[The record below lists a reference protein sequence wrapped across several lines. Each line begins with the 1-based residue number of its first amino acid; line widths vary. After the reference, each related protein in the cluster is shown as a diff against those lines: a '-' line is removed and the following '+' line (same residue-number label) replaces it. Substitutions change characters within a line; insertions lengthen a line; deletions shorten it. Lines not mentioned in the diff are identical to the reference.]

1 MCAIDVGNIQSIRN
15 CMRLLLIISLSLLTT
30 LVSAQQRD
38 TLSWDA
44 GEVKKYEIKERL
56 SGFSLNGYYRFFG
69 LHRNLESPFV
79 VLPNN
84 VFANTPPVV
93 FGAGDVYRDP
103 PICLMTASVRPG
115 GGASINMDYAMYSNF
130 TGNSGNVPYNLNLGV
145 SLYGSVPTKFAN
157 VGFQL
162 GGINWVDVSDMLFS
176 SFVGYNRFS
185 LYERWPWEDVGQ
197 AADRAEFFLQNGDI
211 AREDRWARQAFKG
224 ALFDFTELPGG
235 LSARVMVGTTPATG
249 NFGSILPG
257 YTTGGRLRKTFN
269 EHTVSF
275 NTMNYIL
282 TNDSITDEKSGLQL
296 HTVSGDFKW
305 GDWNLRGE
313 IGAAESY
320 TYESK
325 GDWGEAIRLNVRRN
339 KILPWLDAEIEL
351 FRLAPEFVNFYG
363 NFLSAGQRLTPVA
376 IDQSG
381 SGLAGATF
389 AGSVTDV
396 GQIVN
401 NREGFSLNLFT
412 KHKSTAISFGT
423 MISRELESLS
433 NKLSF
438 GHKINGQ
445 TMSRFA
451 PFASGVGPYARWNS
465 FYRGVS
471 EDIFITETDD
481 AGIPLS
487 RLHFHTTQLQVKQS
501 LKYKNHPFYIIYTG
515 MIGSVSPDLAIIPRT
530 NSTAF
535 LITQYH
541 EFDFITPLFDGLDLT
556 LSYGNESFRGNSKTN
571 NIYYVDENGQTAGAS
586 VDYVAGASFDDYDL
600 EGTQIAAAN
609 YEGAARPIIGN
620 LRQQSERF
628 GIGLDVDLSPNSG
641 LYIRHKRFYQQ
652 DLNFSMD
659 DIRGTETT
667 LELKIFF

>member
-1 MCAIDVGNIQSIRN
+1 MRTLFIIFFSI
-15 CMRLLLIISLSLLTT
+15 LTT
-30 LVSAQQRD
+30 CSFAQRAD

-44 GEVKKYEIKERL
+44 GEVKNYAIKERL

-69 LHRNLESPFV
+69 LGRNLESPFM

-93 FGAGDVYRDP
+93 FAAGDVYRDP
-103 PICLMTASVRPG
+103 PICLLTASVRPG
-115 GGASINMDYAMYSNF
+115 GGASISMDYAMYSNF
-130 TGNSGNVPYNLNLGV
+130 TGQPGNVPYNLNLGI

-197 AADRAEFFLQNGDI
+197 AGKRAQFFLENGDI

-235 LSARVMVGTTPATG
+235 LSARVMVGTTPATS
-249 NFGSILPG
+249 NFGSIIPG
-257 YTTGGRLRKTFN
+257 YTTGGRLRKTFDK
-269 EHTVSF
+269 HTVSF

-282 TNDSITDEKSGLQL
+282 DNDSITDERSGLQL
-296 HTVSGDFKW
+296 HTVSGDFNW
-305 GDWNLRGE
+305 ENWQLRTE

-320 TYESK
+320 SREIK
-325 GDWGEAIRLNVRRN
+325 GKWGEAIRVNLRRN
-339 KILPWLDAEIEL
+339 KILPWLDAEVEI

-412 KHKSTAISFGT
+412 KHKTTAISFGA
-423 MISRELESLS
+423 MISRELKFMS

-471 EDIFITETDD
+471 EDLFITDTNE
-481 AGIPLS
+481 AGTPVD
-487 RLHFHTTQLQVKQS
+487 RLHYHTMQLQLKQS
-501 LKYKNHPFYIIYTG
+501 FNYKAHPFYFIYTG
-515 MIGSVSPDLAIIPRT
+515 MIGSVTPDMAFIPRT

-541 EFDFITPLFDGLDLT
+541 EFDLITPIFDGLDLS
-556 LSYGNESFRGNSKTN
+556 LSYGNESFRGNDKTN
-571 NIYYVDENGQTAGAS
+571 NIYYINENGETAGARVEVNEGS
-586 VDYVAGASFDDYDL
+586 TFEDYDL
-600 EGTQIAAAN
+600 EGSAIAAAN
-609 YEGAARPIIGN
+609 YDGAVRPVEGN
-620 LRQQSERF
+620 LRQQSESF
-628 GIGLDVDLSPNSG
+628 GVGLDIDLSDNAG
-641 LYIRHKRFYQQ
+641 LYLRHKRFYQQ

-659 DIRGTETT
+659 EIRGTETT
-667 LELKIFF
+667 IELKIFF